1 MKKRIKL
8 FCVMMLLMISPT
20 ITMYAQTVD
29 EDWQEAQQFNDEF
42 TSFGTSYSEAM
53 EWMQGKGLLEEWFTD
68 GFLPLYDEFMKDEYF
83 QLTTFASVLGG
94 LLALMYLSYL
104 GWQFM
109 SGAKQ
114 WEILP
119 LLKPFA
125 LGLVIMNWGA
135 FVDVVKSPFVSMQK
149 AMYEDYSVHQDQLNA
164 LRLEHFV
171 LKQKTMDEIYRMGA
185 EYTTTLEEQKDGAW
199 GAVGRFVEE
208 GYRKLISPIQ
218 NIKARLESS
227 VSFALTGLVEVVALW
242 LLRIVVYSIFFIQVL
257 IQTIL
262 IILGPLAVA
271 FSILPAFSGSFV
283 AWLQK
288 FINVSLYG
296 FIAFIVLKLGV
307 AVQMFAMEAEIDRY
321 KEMIPS
327 TATNVVN
334 EALIISYSSQG
345 VMSFGMVI
353 VSFLMTAVG
362 MLMVP
367 KLADYVVGSGG
378 QHSSFIRGISGMAGM
393 VMGAKGLKAMKG
405 MKGMK

>member
-1 MKKRIKL
+1 MKKTIKL
-8 FCVMMLLMISPT
+8 FCVLMILMISPT
-20 ITMYAQTVD
+20 ITIYAQTVD
-29 EDWQEAQQFNDEF
+29 EDWNQAHEFNNEF
-42 TSFGTSYSEAM
+42 TSFGSSYSEAM
-53 EWMQGKGLLEEWFTD
+53 EWMQGKGILEEWFTD
-68 GFLPLYDEFMKDEYF
+68 GFLPLYDEFMKDEYL

-94 LLALMYLSYL
+94 VLALMYLSYL

-125 LGLVIMNWGA
+125 LGLIIMNWGA

-227 VSFALTGLVEVVALW
+227 FSFALTGFLEVIALW

-262 IILGPLAVA
+262 IVLGPLAVA
-271 FSILPAFSGSFV
+271 FSILPIFSGSFV

-321 KEMIPS
+321 KEMIPHANNS
-327 TATNVVN
+327 VVN

-345 VMSFGMVI
+345 IMSFGMVI

-362 MLMVP
+362 MFMVP
-367 KLADYVVGSGG
+367 RLADYVVGSGG
-378 QHSSFIRGISGMAGM
+378 QHSSFIRGATGVAGM
-393 VMGAKGLKAMKG
+393 VMGARGLKGIAALKG
-405 MKGMK
+405 MK